1 MGMAASQAR
10 LLSITARMSNNEFEQ
25 QSVAYSKQRLSEN
38 SGRINDEYLEALN
51 KTKYQVLTGYNGT
64 DACYADITYNQLTG
78 CNTVASGKQYLVK
91 DNSGK
96 VLVSSAIAN
105 AFKAGNGDLNI
116 FLKQLGYTQADI
128 DTTKSATAEESI
140 HEAWDKYL
148 NSVGKS
154 IYDVNGNTSD
164 SADYQGEHILGFDY
178 RSFGAGQLN
187 GIPTYSRAYV
197 VSQEGKSSFY
207 AYKDDEGYYV
217 NRSAVVA
224 RNYVDENNE
233 TKTGVF
239 YQTEDQLGSSNYTQ
253 LVDVTYDATTKMFT
267 YLNDKNERV
276 QTSTLYATQRK
287 DGSADLSETQKD
299 RFSYNSKTGLYTSDS
314 GYTYSITKEDI
325 PLNYDGTTQTQR
337 DLYDY
342 ATAITEAYYN
352 KSNKS
357 KDDTDLTYDAQQIS
371 YYKNIFYQMQSCG
384 FTTLEEKY
392 GYDEKKAKKTLN
404 YDSTWMINQLKS
416 GNLVLSYYS
425 TAEKGFIG
433 TTLDDDESITEKE
446 DKSAIAKA
454 EQEYTTAMD
463 KIESQDKQFDMQLN
477 KLESEH
483 TAMQTEYDQL
493 AKVIS
498 KNVEK
503 SFNIFNA

>member
-25 QSVAYSKQRLSEN
+25 QSVAYSKQRLSDD

-64 DACYADITYNQLTG
+64 EACYADITYNQLTG

-96 VLVSSAIAN
+96 VLVSNALAN
-105 AFKAGNGDLNI
+105 AFKAGNGDFNI
-116 FLKQLGYTQADI
+116 FLKQLGYTQSDI
-128 DTTKSATAEESI
+128 DTSKTGTAEEEI

-154 IYDVNGNTSD
+154 IYDVNGNTSESD
-164 SADYQGEHILGFDY
+164 DYEGEHILGFGY
-178 RSFGAGQLN
+178 KSLGTGQLN
-187 GIPTYSRAYV
+187 GIPTYSSAYAV
-197 VSQEGKSSFY
+197 NQNPAQPSFY
-207 AYKDDEGYYV
+207 AYKDDEGYYT

-224 RNYVDENNE
+224 KNYTDSTGE

-239 YQTEDQLGSSNYTQ
+239 YQTASQVGTKDYTQ
-253 LVDVTYDATTKMFT
+253 LLDVTYDATTKMFT
-267 YLNDKNERV
+267 YLNDKNEKV
-276 QTSTLYATQRK
+276 QSSTLYASQK
-287 DGSADLSETQKD
+287 PDGTAALSETQKD
-299 RFSYNSKTGLYTSDS
+299 RLSYDRSTGLYTSDS
-314 GYTYSITKEDI
+314 GYTYSIKEENK

-342 ATAITEAYYN
+342 ATAITEAYFN
-352 KSNKS
+352 KDNKAS
-357 KDDTDLTYDAQQIS
+357 TDKDLTYDAQQVS
-371 YYKNIFYQMQSCG
+371 YYRNIFYQMQSCG
-384 FTTLEEKY
+384 YTTLEEK
-392 GYDEKKAKKTLN
+392 GYTNETNLK
-404 YDSTWMINQLKS
+404 DSTWMINQLKS

-425 TAEKGFIG
+425 TAEKGFVG

>member
-38 SGRINDEYLEALN
+38 SGRINDEYLDALN

-64 DACYADITYNQLTG
+64 EACYADITYNQLTG

-96 VLVSSAIAN
+96 VLVSNEIAN

-128 DTTKSATAEESI
+128 DTSKSESAEEAI

-178 RSFGAGQLN
+178 RALGVGQLN

-197 VSQEGKSSFY
+197 ASTDGSKSPFF

-224 RNYVDENNE
+224 RNYTDEDGE

-239 YQTEDQLGSSNYTQ
+239 YQTESQLGSNNYTQ
-253 LVDVTYDATTKMFT
+253 LLDVTYDATTKQFT
-267 YLNDKNERV
+267 YLNDNNEAV
-276 QTSTLYATQRK
+276 KTTTLYATQRK
-287 DGSADLSETQKD
+287 DGTADLSETPKD
-299 RFSYNSKTGLYTSDS
+299 RFSYDAKTGLYKSDS

-325 PLNYDGTTQTQR
+325 PLNYDGTTQSQR

-357 KDDTDLTYDAQQIS
+357 EDDKDLTYDAQQIS

-384 FTTLEEKY
+384 YTTLEEK
-392 GYDEKKAKKTLN
+392 GYTNETNLK
-404 YDSTWMINQLKS
+404 DSTWMINQLKS

>member
-25 QSVAYSKQRLSEN
+25 QSIAYSKQRLSDN
-38 SGRINDEYLEALN
+38 SGRINDEYLDALN

-64 DACYADITYNQLTG
+64 EACYADITYNQLTG
-78 CNTVASGKQYLVK
+78 CNSVASGKQYLVK

-96 VLVSSAIAN
+96 VLVSNALAN
-105 AFKAGNGDLNI
+105 AFKAGNGDFNI
-116 FLKQLGYTQADI
+116 FLRKLGYTQSDI
-128 DTTKSATAEESI
+128 DTSKSGDSEEAI

-154 IYDVNGNTSD
+154 IYDVNGNTSE
-164 SADYQGEHILGFDY
+164 SEDYEGEHILGFGY
-178 RSFGAGQLN
+178 KSLGTEQFN
-187 GIPTYSRAYV
+187 GIPTYNSAYAV
-197 VSQEGKSSFY
+197 NQDPAQPSFY
-207 AYKDDEGYYV
+207 AYKDSEGYYT
-217 NRSAVVA
+217 NKNAVVA
-224 RNYVDENNE
+224 RNYTDATGE

-239 YQTEDQLGSSNYTQ
+239 YQTASQIGSNDYTQ
-253 LVDVTYDATTKMFT
+253 LLDVTYDATTKMFT
-267 YLNDKNERV
+267 YLNDKNEKV
-276 QTSTLYATQRK
+276 QSATLYASQK
-287 DGSADLSETQKD
+287 ADGTALLSETQKD
-299 RFSYNSKTGLYTSDS
+299 RLSYNRTTGLYTSDS
-314 GYTYSITKEDI
+314 GYTYSINEEYK

-342 ATAITEAYYN
+342 ASAITEAYFNKNN
-352 KSNKS
+352 KS
-357 KDDTDLTYDAQQIS
+357 DLKYDAQQIS

-392 GYDEKKAKKTLN
+392 GYDEEKAKKTLN

-463 KIESQDKQFDMQLN
+463 RIESQDKQFDMQLN

>member
-25 QSVAYSKQRLSEN
+25 QSIAYSKQRLSEN
-38 SGRINDEYLEALN
+38 SGRINDEYLDALN

-64 DACYADITYNQLTG
+64 EACYADITYNQLTG

-96 VLVSSAIAN
+96 VLVSNAIAE

-128 DTTKSATAEESI
+128 DTTKSDSAEEAI

-154 IYDVNGNTSD
+154 IYDINGNTSD

-178 RSFGAGQLN
+178 RALGVGQLN

-197 VSQEGKSSFY
+197 ASQDGSKASFF
-207 AYKDDEGYYV
+207 AYKDDEGYYT

-224 RNYVDENNE
+224 RNYKDDNDEV
-233 TKTGVF
+233 KTGVF
-239 YQTEDQLGSSNYTQ
+239 YQTESQLGSSNYTQ
-253 LVDVTYDATTKMFT
+253 LLDVTYDATTKMFS
-267 YLNDKNERV
+267 YLNDNNETV
-276 QTSTLYATQRK
+276 KSATLYATQRK
-287 DGSADLSETQKD
+287 DGTADLSETQKD
-299 RFSYNSKTGLYTSDS
+299 RFSYDAKTGLYTSDS
-314 GYTYSITKEDI
+314 GYTYTITKEDI
-325 PLNYDGTTQTQR
+325 PLNYDGTTQSQR

-352 KSNKS
+352 KSNKAS
-357 KDDTDLTYDAQQIS
+357 TDKDLTYDAQQIS

-384 FTTLEEKY
+384 YTTLEEK
-392 GYDEKKAKKTLN
+392 GYTNETNLK
-404 YDSTWMINQLKS
+404 DSTWMINQLKS

-446 DKSAIAKA
+446 DKSSIAKA